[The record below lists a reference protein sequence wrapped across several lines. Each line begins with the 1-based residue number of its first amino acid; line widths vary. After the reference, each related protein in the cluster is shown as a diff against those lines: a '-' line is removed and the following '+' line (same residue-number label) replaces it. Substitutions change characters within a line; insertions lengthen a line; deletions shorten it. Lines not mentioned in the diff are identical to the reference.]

1 MCCMIQRGGRYAEPM
16 AIRKLKEKGIAT
28 LPYDTSSQLS
38 EGGLKVLHVADI
50 DFRSHCLLFRNC
62 LIEVKQWSDAH
73 PDHVPIII
81 TINPKDS
88 GLDEPGFA
96 RVLPFTPNVLD
107 SLDQE
112 ILSVFSPDELI
123 TPDFVQQDFASLREA
138 VITVGWPLLEISRGK
153 ILFVLD
159 AGSAITEMY
168 IKNSLKGR
176 PMFPN
181 VKEDNANAAF
191 FIMNDPKGEA
201 AEISARVKAGF
212 MVRTRA
218 DADTREART
227 QDYSRLEAAIASGA
241 QLISTDY
248 YLSRLSPSGKFQ
260 VTLKQGKYQSCN
272 SLIGPVSCNL
282 D

>member
-1 MCCMIQRGGRYAEPM
+1 M
-16 AIRKLKEKGIAT
+16 T
-28 LPYDTSSQLS
+28 
-38 EGGLKVLHVADI
+38 
-50 DFRSHCLLFRNC
+50 
-62 LIEVKQWSDAH
+62 
-73 PDHVPIII
+73 
-81 TINPKDS
+81 
-88 GLDEPGFA
+88 
-96 RVLPFTPNVLD
+96 
-107 SLDQE
+107 
-112 ILSVFSPDELI
+112 
-123 TPDFVQQDFASLREA
+123 
-138 VITVGWPLLEISRGK
+138 TVGWPLLEISRGK